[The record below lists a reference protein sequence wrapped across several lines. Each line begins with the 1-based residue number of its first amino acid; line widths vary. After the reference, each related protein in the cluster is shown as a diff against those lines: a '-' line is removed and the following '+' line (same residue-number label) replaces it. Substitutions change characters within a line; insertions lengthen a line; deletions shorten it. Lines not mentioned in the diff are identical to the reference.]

1 MIGKLKF
8 SLPDGVQDYLPDE
21 CYNKRRIEDKI
32 RKIFYLSG
40 YNEIETPVIEF
51 FDVFA
56 GVKPS
61 IDQEQ
66 MFKLIDPKGRILVL
80 RPDITMPIARVIG
93 TKMAN
98 NPLPLKLFYLGNV
111 YRYGEFQAGKQCEV
125 AQAGMELL
133 GVNGPEADAE
143 VIAMAIQLFI
153 DLGLDEFQIDIG
165 QVEFFKGLLEEA
177 GVAEQE
183 AEEIRN
189 LIDHKNMLALE
200 AVLKKLPIS
209 EHVKNAI
216 YRLPQLYGNNQILKE
231 AMKISHSPRC
241 RAALEN
247 IYQVYEILKD
257 YGFDRY
263 VTFDLGMVQSFNF
276 YTGIIFRG
284 ITKELGY
291 PVCGGGRYDRLVSE
305 FGRDLPATGFAV
317 GIKRLLIALERQ
329 GKLEEIPRVDVLVVA
344 EHGQMSKAYKFVQQ
358 LKSENKRVEMFLPTD
373 DFISPLDYAK
383 ERHIPKV
390 VEFKEKEGI
399 VEHQIDFQG
408 NTV

>member
-1 MIGKLKF
+1 MVGKLKL
-8 SLPDGVQDYLPDE
+8 SLPEGVQDYLLDE

-32 RKIFYLSG
+32 RKFFYLSG

-66 MFKLIDPKGRILVL
+66 MFKLIDPEGRILVL
-80 RPDITMPIARVIG
+80 RPDITMPIARVVG
-93 TKMAN
+93 TKMTN
-98 NPLPLKLFYLGNV
+98 NPLPLRLFYLGNV
-111 YRYGEFQAGKQCEV
+111 YRYGEFQGAKQREV
-125 AQAGMELL
+125 AQAGIELL

-143 VIAMAIQLFI
+143 VIAMAIQVFL
-153 DLGLDEFQIDIG
+153 DLGLDEFQIDVG
-165 QVEFFKGLLEEA
+165 QVEFFKGLIEEA
-177 GVAEQE
+177 GMPEQE
-183 AEEIRN
+183 VEEVRN
-189 LIDHKNMLALE
+189 LIDQKNMLALE
-200 AVLKKLPIS
+200 MLLKSLPIS
-209 EHVKNAI
+209 EHIKDTI
-216 YRLPQLYGNNQILKE
+216 YRLPQLYGDSRILIE
-231 AMKISHSPRC
+231 ANKISRSPKC
-241 RAALEN
+241 KDALEN
-247 IYQVYEILKD
+247 VYQVYGILRD

-329 GKLEEIPRVDVLVVA
+329 GKLEEIPPVDVLVVA
-344 EHGQMSKAYKFVQQ
+344 ESGQMGKAYEFMQQ
-358 LKSENKRVEMFLPTD
+358 LKRKNKRVEMFLPTD
-373 DFISPLDYAK
+373 DFASPLDYAR
-383 ERHIPKV
+383 ERRIPKV
-390 VEFKEKEGI
+390 VEFKDKEGM
-399 VEHQIDFQG
+399 VEHEI
-408 NTV
+408 NLNI